1 MSNQKNTPPKFDNDH
16 DALVFLIEKY
26 HFKGGWIGAGGMGP
40 DGEIEIKAS
49 APEWAKELGSAFVF
63 DLHCEDHP
71 VLGMGMEEVGCA
83 FHREDSKLLLT
94 RNWSSPIKYEGP
106 RVLKPRSLQE
116 AITSILG
123 IKSIDTDGNIDDCA
137 LVWTRD
143 DETGLFIPDTDDFVL
158 YDSEF
163 NDITCSSNQA
173 LEILDALR
181 QPGMTEDDCWSS
193 FTTIGSIQLTFARL
207 DRDYYYS
214 ITGLTKPEDIT
225 DLCLRSKNHCRP

>member
-1 MSNQKNTPPKFDNDH
+1 MSSQKDTPPIFENDH

-26 HFKGGWIGAGGMGP
+26 QI
-40 DGEIEIKAS
+40 EIEES
-49 APEWAKELGSAFVF
+49 APDWAKELGWDFVF
-63 DLHCEDHP
+63 NLHCENHP
-71 VLGMGMEEVGCA
+71 VLRMAMEVVDCA
-83 FHREDSKLLLT
+83 FHKEDSKILLT
-94 RNWSSPIKYEGP
+94 RSWSSPIKYEGP
-106 RVLKPRSLQE
+106 CVLQPRSLQE
-116 AITSILG
+116 AITSIMGL
-123 IKSIDTDGNIDDCA
+123 KSIDTDGST

-214 ITGLTKPEDIT
+214 ITGLTKPDDIT